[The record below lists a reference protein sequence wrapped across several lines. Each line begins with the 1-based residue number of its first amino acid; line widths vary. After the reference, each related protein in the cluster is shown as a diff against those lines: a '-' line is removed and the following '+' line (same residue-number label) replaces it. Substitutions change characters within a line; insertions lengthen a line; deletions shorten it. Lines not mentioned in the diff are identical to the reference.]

1 MRRGTSLVIALA
13 TSLGCGLEGDPGQVE
28 VITSALSA
36 SSPGDRSALALRS
49 DGRGKG
55 MATPLVLFRMTLTLR
70 GHIENGRIV
79 VDEGVDL
86 PDGTEVKLTLVDDV
100 DELDEEDRARLHAA
114 LEQAQD
120 EIDRGEGIPASE
132 VIAELR
138 KPAR

>member
-1 MRRGTSLVIALA
+1 
-13 TSLGCGLEGDPGQVE
+13 
-28 VITSALSA
+28 
-36 SSPGDRSALALRS
+36 
-49 DGRGKG
+49 
-55 MATPLVLFRMTLTLR
+55 MTLTLR

-120 EIDRGEGIPASE
+120 EIDRGEGIPAGE